1 MGDAPILLV
10 ENEPDNATLT
20 LFALTEAG
28 VDNRVIVASDGLEAL
43 ELLLAPSSPLSPALV
58 LLDLAMPRMDG
69 WETLRRLRAD
79 RRTASLPVVIISSSD
94 KKDDVA
100 RLTALGADGYIHK
113 SVTFERF
120 CADLRATVRPF
131 LSSKV

>member
-10 ENEPDNATLT
+10 ENDPDNATLT
-20 LFALTEAG
+20 LFALTVAG

-69 WETLRRLRAD
+69 WETLRRLRGD

-94 KKDDVA
+94 KKDDVS

-113 SVTFERF
+113 SVPFERF
-120 CADLRATVRPF
+120 CADLRETVRPL